1 MTAISDLIVSELIE
15 PGSLADPIALYRD
28 VFALRPEDPAPSP
41 RLLTALAHN
50 GSIALGARMNGE
62 LVGFS
67 YGFPGLDLDGGGR
80 ISSIYHYMELL
91 VVRADQQSTGIGRAL
106 MHFLRG
112 MALTR
117 GLRTIQWAYDPL
129 RAANAYFYLDVL
141 GARGCGFAPNLY
153 GIEDSGRDR
162 GHPTDRI
169 ITRWELGKPALH
181 WPQPPSGL
189 TLGSPGPDPQADT
202 ETMLLAIPSAYEDPC
217 GTDCAA
223 LRRRVCAVLSDL
235 ITSGFQAVSCR
246 KASDGT
252 SVYRLV
258 TGARPGSFIR

>member
-1 MTAISDLIVSELIE
+1 MTAITELIVSELIE
-15 PGSLADPIALYRD
+15 PGSLSDPIALYRD

-50 GSIALGARMNGE
+50 GSIALGARINGE

-67 YGFPGLDLDGGGR
+67 YGFPGLDLDGGGH

-91 VVRADQQSTGIGRAL
+91 VVRADRRSIGIGRSL

-112 MALTR
+112 TSLAR
-117 GLRTIQWAYDPL
+117 GLHAIQWAYDPL

-162 GHPTDRI
+162 GNPTDRI
-169 ITRWELGKPALH
+169 IARWELTTPAEH

-189 TLGSPGPDPQADT
+189 VPGNPALDPRGDT
-202 ETMLLAIPSAYEDPC
+202 ETMLVAVPTVYEDQC
-217 GTDCAA
+217 GRECAA
-223 LRRRVCAVLSDL
+223 LRRRICAVLSDL
-235 ITSGFQAVSCR
+235 IAGGFQAVSCR
-246 KASDGT
+246 KAGDGT

-258 TGARPGSFIR
+258 ACAPT

>member
-1 MTAISDLIVSELIE
+1 MTATSDLIVSELIE
-15 PGSLADPIALYRD
+15 PDSLGDPIALYRD
-28 VFALRPEDPAPSP
+28 VFALRPEDPAPSS
-41 RLLTALAHN
+41 RLLTALARN
-50 GSIALGARMNGE
+50 GSIALGARKNGE

-80 ISSIYHYMELL
+80 IASIYHYMELL

-106 MHFLRG
+106 MQFLRG
-112 MALTR
+112 SALTR

-169 ITRWELGKPALH
+169 ITRWELAKPALR

-189 TLGSPGPDPQADT
+189 TLGSPEPDPRGDT
-202 ETMLLAIPSAYEDPC
+202 GAMLVAIPTEYEDPC
-217 GTDCAA
+217 GIDCAA
-223 LRRRVCAVLSDL
+223 LRCRIAAVLGDL
-235 ITSGFQAVSCR
+235 IASGFQAVSCR
-246 KASDGT
+246 KAGGGT

-258 TGARPGSFIR
+258 PGTAHFMP

>member
-1 MTAISDLIVSELIE
+1 MTAITDMIVSELIE
-15 PGSLADPIALYRD
+15 PGSLSDPIALYRD

-50 GSIALGARMNGE
+50 GSIALGARINGE

-67 YGFPGLDLDGGGR
+67 YGFPGFDLDGGGR

-91 VVRADQQSTGIGRAL
+91 VVRADRQSTGIGRSL

-112 MALTR
+112 ISLTR
-117 GLRTIQWAYDPL
+117 GLHAIQWAFDPL

-162 GHPTDRI
+162 GNPTDRI
-169 ITRWELGKPALH
+169 IARWELTTPAEH

-189 TLGSPGPDPQADT
+189 VPGNPELDPRGDT
-202 ETMLLAIPSAYEDPC
+202 ETMLVAVPTVYEDQC
-217 GTDCAA
+217 GRECAA
-223 LRRRVCAVLSDL
+223 LRRRICVVLSDL
-235 ITSGFQAVSCR
+235 IAGGFQAVSCR
-246 KASDGT
+246 KAGDGT

-258 TGARPGSFIR
+258 AGAPA